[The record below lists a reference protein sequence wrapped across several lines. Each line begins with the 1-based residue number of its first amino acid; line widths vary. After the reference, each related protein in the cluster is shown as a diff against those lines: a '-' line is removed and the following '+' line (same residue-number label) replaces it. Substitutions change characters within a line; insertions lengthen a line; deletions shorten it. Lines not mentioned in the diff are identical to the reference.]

1 MGRKRKHGNGSRQ
14 GSDWPFPPFA
24 VAFLL
29 RVRGANL
36 GPTACLF
43 RNAPA
48 NRTCP
53 GSRPSFTISSE
64 LCEETAMSQ
73 LTLESLSERITVIEK
88 ILAEMRQEQPR
99 PSRFK
104 DWRKAAGMLTAS
116 ELMKQ
121 VDELGRQI
129 READREESNGE

>member
-1 MGRKRKHGNGSRQ
+1 
-14 GSDWPFPPFA
+14 
-24 VAFLL
+24 
-29 RVRGANL
+29 
-36 GPTACLF
+36 
-43 RNAPA
+43 
-48 NRTCP
+48 
-53 GSRPSFTISSE
+53 
-64 LCEETAMSQ
+64 MSQ
-73 LTLESLSERITVIEK
+73 LTLESLSERVTVIEK
-88 ILAEMRQEQPR
+88 ILAEMRQAEQK